1 MDQTSYHDYDSRLIS
16 YHIDK
21 DNHKKMPIEILIKPI
36 KSNPIVRR
44 DLRQIARMSGGF
56 IRDCSLP
63 DLPTTEA
70 QPSKG
75 VAKTEGTKEY
85 PGLGTSLKL
94 LTISNPKTQK
104 GLKYG
109 YLTAVLH
116 LAPANYS
123 GHTAC
128 YRYKECAETCLYH
141 QGRGKFPKVQA
152 ARIRK
157 TKRFFEDQDAFFN
170 DLCDD
175 IHRLQRKCMK
185 PDMPNLCI
193 RLNAL
198 SDILWEDIPA
208 VAGKNIFNWFPQVQF
223 YDYTKYPWGHRRAW
237 EDMPINYHLT
247 YSYNGKESD
256 IPNCE
261 EVLSNGYNVNVV
273 HSKIN
278 YKKALFN
285 IKLSKQ
291 WKSTTNS
298 MLKWG
303 VPMRDNEQHDLRFTD
318 PRPCVLVGCEKG
330 YSDIAI

>member
-1 MDQTSYHDYDSRLIS
+1 MHY
-16 YHIDK
+16 
-21 DNHKKMPIEILIKPI
+21 EILVKPE
-36 KSNPIVRR
+36 KNTIVRR
-44 DLRQIARMSGGF
+44 DLRQVARVSGGF

-63 DLPTTEA
+63 DMPRDHA
-70 QPSKG
+70 DPSKG
-75 VAKTEGTKEY
+75 VVGGESRKEY

-116 LAPANYS
+116 LAPAEFS
-123 GHTAC
+123 GYQSC
-128 YRYKECAETCLYH
+128 YRFKECADTCLYH
-141 QGRGKFPKVQA
+141 QGRGKFPVVKA

-157 TKRFFEDQDAFFN
+157 TKRFFEDRDAFFN

-175 IHRLQRKCMK
+175 IYRLQRKCLK
-185 PDMPNLCI
+185 PEMPKLCV

-198 SDILWEDIPA
+198 SDIKWEDEPA
-208 VAGKNIFNWFPQVQF
+208 TQPIHVGGKNIFDSFPQVQF
-223 YDYTKYPWGHRRAW
+223 YDYTKYPWKHRHAW
-237 EDMPINYHLT
+237 ANMPLNYHLT

-285 IKLSKQ
+285 IRLSEQ
-291 WKSTTNS
+291 AGHTNS

-303 VPMRDNEQHDLRFTD
+303 VPMYDNEQHDLRFTD